1 MKPIRLVIA
10 EARTLFRQG
19 LAALLASEADL
30 EIVGEAGNAEEARR
44 LCTRV
49 QPDVILLDAVLP
61 HGDEPD
67 GLAAIAGLR
76 VCCPHAAILVI
87 GEAGEASLPGLT
99 LSEEQVRAAAQVERQ
114 RALSLGA
121 MGYVRATIDAGE
133 LARTIH
139 ALVSEAAGE
148 SSALQAIEAHAGC
161 RKRPLITERDQA
173 VMELI
178 AQGLTYKEIASRLG
192 ISLQTVKTHV
202 GNMLKRLE
210 LADRTQL
217 ALYALT
223 HPPES

>member
-19 LAALLASEADL
+19 LVALLASEADL
-30 EIVGEAGNAEEARR
+30 EIVGEAGHADEARR

-49 QPDVILLDAVLP
+49 QPDVILLDAALP
-61 HGDEPD
+61 HGEETD

-87 GEAGEASLPGLT
+87 GEAGEANLPGQL
-99 LSEEQVRAAAQVERQ
+99 LSEEQMRAAAQAERQ

-121 MGYVRATIDAGE
+121 AGYARSTIDGSE
-133 LARTIH
+133 LARLIH
-139 ALVSEAAGE
+139 TLVSEAAGE
-148 SSALQAIEAHAGC
+148 PAPEDHAGC

-173 VMELI
+173 VIELI
-178 AQGLTYKEIASRLG
+178 AQGLSYKEIASRLG

-210 LADRTQL
+210 LADRIQL

-223 HPPES
+223 HPPDRPHP